1 MPRTRVDAEFAA
13 LSRRRPDLVSEHFG
27 LALMMR
33 APHDVASSMGRLGF
47 AVPRRQLARAVDRN
61 ALKRVAR
68 EAFRQARWAPAASPA
83 VALLKLRSAGAQWR
97 ATPRLALKRAWR
109 GELDQLFGR
118 AAARGV
124 RA

>member
-1 MPRTRVDAEFAA
+1 MPRARVDAEFAA

-33 APHDVASSMGRLGF
+33 APHDTASSLGRLGF
-47 AVPRRQLARAVDRN
+47 AVPKRQLARAVDRN

-68 EAFRQARWAPAASPA
+68 EAWRHARWAPASSPA
-83 VALLKLRSAGAQWR
+83 VAMLKLRRANAQWR

-109 GELDQLFGR
+109 SELDQLFAR
-118 AAARGV
+118 AAARGA